1 MFAVLGGW
9 GIGIYTAM
17 KVCSKVFLIAACPY
31 EAAHR
36 VEGHGLFRKL
46 REHILAGAALL
57 LNKRVVYLL
66 IAAVAVIQVFGGKEK
81 EATKEAIV
89 EA

>member
-1 MFAVLGGW
+1 
-9 GIGIYTAM
+9 
-17 KVCSKVFLIAACPY
+17 
-31 EAAHR
+31 
-36 VEGHGLFRKL
+36 
-46 REHILAGAALL
+46 LL
-57 LNKRVVYLL
+57 VNKRVVYLL